1 MNYTESVMV
10 DVPPDSLDN
19 RRNAARAPVSIEADL
34 RKTGRTPFKICLRD
48 LSQTG
53 CRADTLTKTYVGD
66 RIWLTLPSFAPIE
79 GVIRWV
85 TPHGFGCQWAAPI
98 HASVFDHIRIRFP
111 DLMA

>member
-1 MNYTESVMV
+1 MV
-10 DVPPDSLDN
+10 KGPPSSHDN
-19 RRNAARAPVSIEADL
+19 RRNAQRASVAIEADL
-34 RKTGRTPFKICLRD
+34 RKTGRTPFKISVRD

-53 CRADTLTKTYVGD
+53 CRAETLTKTHVGD

-79 GVIRWV
+79 GIIRWV

-98 HASVFDHIRIRFP
+98 HASVFEHIRSRFP